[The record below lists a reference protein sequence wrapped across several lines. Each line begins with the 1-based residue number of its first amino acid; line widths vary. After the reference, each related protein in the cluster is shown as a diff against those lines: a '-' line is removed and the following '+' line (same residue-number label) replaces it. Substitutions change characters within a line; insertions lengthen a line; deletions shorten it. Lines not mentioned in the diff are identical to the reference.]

1 VVDDDLVYN
10 RRVDTPAKPPIPA
23 SRLPLVELAGKPRA
37 MGEAFGEQFRAEI
50 GSFYRLR
57 TLNALAQAQ
66 QFGGRRVGE
75 RELLSVAA
83 QSLSVSESYDPD
95 GFAELA
101 GIARAANLSVEQ
113 VFAMNGLTDLR
124 DVLAWSSAVPGYGLS
139 TTDRGIDGCTSI
151 VLAGDVTDAGTPLG
165 GQTWDLATDNMPYV
179 VAVHRRPKDAPETW
193 ALTTVG
199 CLSLIGLN
207 AEGLAIGT
215 TNLRT
220 RDARPGICYLS
231 IIHRAL
237 SRRGFDGA
245 LAAIDVRHRAA
256 AHYYWVASRDGRV
269 AGVECTATRAAR
281 VDVPRGAY
289 IHTNHVLDPENAKL
303 EGNPPKP
310 EESTVFRAAR
320 LAELVDARARARRGW
335 SLDSLRDAF
344 ADHAHGEG
352 AICRHDYAGVSSN
365 GAVVVDLARPAIWAT
380 RGTPCVGTW
389 VDLLTG
395 EALEASHGL
404 PQPQRP

>member
-1 VVDDDLVYN
+1 VYN
-10 RRVDTPAKPPIPA
+10 RGVDAPKPPIPA
-23 SRLPLVELAGKPRA
+23 SQLPIVDLAGKPRA

-50 GSFYRLR
+50 NTFYRLR
-57 TLNALAQAQ
+57 TVNALAQAQ

-95 GFAELA
+95 GFAELS
-101 GIARAANLSVEQ
+101 GVARAANLSVEQ

-124 DVLAWSSAVPGYGLS
+124 DVLAWSTAVPGFGAAAS
-139 TTDRGIDGCTSI
+139 GRGVDGCTSI
-151 VLAGDVTDAGTPLG
+151 VLAGDVTDGGAPLA
-165 GQTWDLATDNMPYV
+165 GQTWDLATDNMPFV

-237 SRRGFDGA
+237 SLRSFDAA

-256 AHYYWVASRDGRV
+256 AHYYWLASRDGRV
-269 AGVECTATRAAR
+269 AGVECTATRAVR
-281 VDVPRGAY
+281 VDVSRGAY
-289 IHTNHVLDPENAKL
+289 VHTNHVLDPESAKL

-310 EESTVFRAAR
+310 GESTVLRAAR
-320 LAELVDARARARRGW
+320 LEAIVEERARARRGW
-335 SLDSLRDAF
+335 SLDDLRVAF
-344 ADHAHGEG
+344 ADHANGEG

-365 GAVVVDLARPAIWAT
+365 GAVVIDPTRPAIWAS
-380 RGTPCVGTW
+380 RGTPCVATW

-395 EALEASHGL
+395 EALPPAL
-404 PQPQRP
+404 ALAPAPAPAQRP